1 MEEIR
6 LNIKKRILSALL
18 TAVMLVSSVQT
29 VLAAEPGYLTRG
41 EVADMLMAAADDY
54 NPGVEKTDILQGYSD
69 GSLHEECPVTRA
81 QALVMLR
88 RAFGGDLP
96 EAVGDNARSGYS
108 SANFADLPAWAEED
122 LKDVLSTGIVAGTS
136 ATTFSPN
143 SYVTERQLEL
153 FIQRTYA
160 LEGTN
165 PKDDFYAAMNKAVLD
180 SSVIKTGYTGT
191 GGFTDLAITVND
203 QMAQIIKEATASPK
217 TAGEKKI
224 ATLYS
229 NILNMDARNKAG
241 ITPIQPYLEAASA
254 AKTLN
259 ELMDVRN
266 RVYQELGSSMLVGF
280 DLTVD
285 AKNSD
290 VYDLTFSAF
299 SPSLGQSGYTGAS
312 DSQKSAYLTYVATL
326 LRLGGTPA
334 ADAQT
339 QAQQIWEMEA
349 SIAAKSLTNQELY
362 DVDKTYNLYTMAQLQ
377 KLFPNVDL
385 NAVFATTGYTQTDKI
400 VVSDVGALKGSTAYF
415 DAAHLDLLKTCFR
428 FEMIANYSVLLSQDF
443 IDASNAFQQ
452 AYMGSS
458 GSLSNEKV
466 AAQYVQSLM
475 SDYLGKAYVDRHF
488 SAKAKADVEKM
499 VKEMLAVYKER
510 IRNLTWMQ
518 DATKAK
524 AIGKLETMKLNI
536 GYPDTWRDDFKD
548 TELLTVAQGGSFFD
562 NIIAMSK
569 TQRALAIQYQKDG
582 VDKTEWPMTPDT
594 VNACYADVDNSITFP
609 AAILQPP
616 FYDVNASYEQNL
628 GSIGYVI
635 AHEITHAFDN
645 NGAKFDEKGN
655 ATDWWTAADYAAF
668 KKLCDQ
674 AVSLYDGK
682 EAAPGI
688 TCNGALTLSENI
700 ADLGAMACI
709 TEMEG
714 KRAHPDYK
722 ALYTAAAE
730 IWCSSFSREMKQYLA
745 QADVHAPDKLRG
757 SLVLQNFQQFYD
769 AFDIVEGDGMWLAP
783 AERVVIW

>member
-1 MEEIR
+1 MS
-6 LNIKKRILSALL
+6 IKKRILSALL
-18 TAVMLVSSVQT
+18 TAVMLASSVQT

-41 EVADMLMAAADDY
+41 EVADMLVAAADDY
-54 NPGVEKTDILQGYSD
+54 NLGVEKTDILQGYSD
-69 GSLHEECPVTRA
+69 GSLHEERPVTRA

-96 EAVGDNARSGYS
+96 AAVGDNARSGYS
-108 SANFADLPAWAEED
+108 SANFADLPAWAAED

-143 SYVTERQLEL
+143 SYVTERQMEL

-160 LEGTN
+160 LEGAN
-165 PKDDFYAAMNKAVLD
+165 LKDDFYATVNKTALD

-203 QMAQIIKEATASPK
+203 QVAQIIKEAAASPK
-217 TAGEKKI
+217 AAGEKKI
-224 ATLYS
+224 SALYG
-229 NILNMDARNKAG
+229 NILNMEARNKAG
-241 ITPIQPYLEAASA
+241 IKPIQPYLDAIGS

-259 ELMDVRN
+259 ELMDVCN
-266 RVYQELGSSMLVGF
+266 RVYQELGSSMLLGF
-280 DLTVD
+280 DLSVD
-285 AKNSD
+285 SKNSD
-290 VYDLTFSAF
+290 VYDLTFGAF
-299 SPSLGQSGYTGAS
+299 SPSLGQSGYTGAT

-326 LRLGGTPA
+326 LQLGGASA
-334 ADAQT
+334 ADAKK
-339 QAQQIWEMEA
+339 QAQQIWELE
-349 SIAAKSLTNQELY
+349 SSVAAKSLTNQELY
-362 DVDKTYNLYTMAQLQ
+362 DVDKTYNLYTMTQLQ
-377 KLFPNVDL
+377 NLFPNVDL
-385 NAVFATTGYTQTDKI
+385 NAVFAQTGYTQTDKI
-400 VVSDVGALKGSTAYF
+400 VVADVGELKACAAYF
-415 DAAHLDLLKTCFR
+415 NAAHLELLKTYCR
-428 FEMIANYSVLLSQDF
+428 LDLTANYGALLSQDF

-452 AYMGSS
+452 DYMGSS
-458 GSLSNEKV
+458 GSLSNEEV

-475 SDYLGKAYVDRHF
+475 SDYLSKAYVDRHF
-488 SAKAKADVEKM
+488 TAKAKADVEKM

-510 IRNLTWMQ
+510 IQNLTWMQ
-518 DATKAK
+518 DATKTK
-524 AIGKLETMKLNI
+524 AIRKLETMKLNI

-548 TELLTVAQGGSFFD
+548 TEFLAVAQGGSFFD
-562 NIIAMSK
+562 NVIAMSK
-569 TQRALAIQYQKDG
+569 TEQALSVQAQKDG

-594 VNACYADVDNSITFP
+594 VNACYLDVDNSITFP

-668 KKLCDQ
+668 QKLCDQ

-714 KRAHPDYK
+714 KRTHPDYK

-730 IWCSSFSREMKQYLA
+730 IWCSSYSREMKQYLT

-769 AFDIVEGDGMWLAP
+769 AFAIKEGDGMWLAP
-783 AERVVIW
+783 ADRVVIW